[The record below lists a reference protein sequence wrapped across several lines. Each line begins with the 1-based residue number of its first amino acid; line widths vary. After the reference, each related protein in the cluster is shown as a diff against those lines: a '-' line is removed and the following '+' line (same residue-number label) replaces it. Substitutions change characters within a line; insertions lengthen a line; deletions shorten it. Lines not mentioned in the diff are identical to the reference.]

1 MYTLHASSIALLALM
16 QADPLR
22 AEPLQVCPE
31 QKQGATTESPPQQ
44 PQPVTICLKLHP
56 QAPFVHLPADVPA
69 RYGGAATWYGTVE
82 LDISVRQ
89 GADYYI
95 QQARF
100 VDRDNRSYVLVDA
113 AGRQIDDSS
122 PLMKQNY
129 LPSNRVHYLV
139 YEAKGQ
145 VKGTKLQLDALR
157 PIVML
162 DGRAIDERFLGAWEG
177 TMSKRRPK
185 QADADGGDTQDED
198 DTWYT
203 DLDEPAHFAKV
214 RVVFRELIDYRNVGA
229 LAPTLPPFLADARR
243 HKAVGSI
250 ENAYRGVRLSSGECV
265 PSLTS
270 FGEQN
275 PMPASVDTYLLT
287 MWRFPAMH
295 TLWTKDFHI
304 VFDYPKG
311 LYPSAISMATD
322 HNFRLKDY
330 VSPATKPR
338 QLLFG
343 VHGNPVN
350 QLLVALKPAQGGGG
364 TCEP

>member
-1 MYTLHASSIALLALM
+1 MITRLLVPAAALLASM
-16 QADPLR
+16 HVAALR
-22 AEPLQVCPE
+22 AQPLQACPGQRE
-31 QKQGATTESPPQQ
+31 GTTTEVPPQQ
-44 PQPVTICLKLHP
+44 PQPVTICTKLHP
-56 QAPFVHLPADVPA
+56 AAPFVHLPPDVPGEM
-69 RYGGAATWYGTVE
+69 GGSGTWHGTVE
-82 LDISVRQ
+82 LDISVRP
-89 GADYYI
+89 GANYYI

-100 VDRDNRSYVLVDA
+100 VDRNNTSYVLVDA
-113 AGRQIDDSS
+113 AGKQIDDTS

-145 VKGTKLQLDALR
+145 VQGTTLRLDALR

-177 TMSKRRPK
+177 TMSKRRPN
-185 QADADGGDTQDED
+185 QADDE

-203 DLDEPAHFAKV
+203 DKDEPEHFAKV
-214 RVVFRELIDYRNVGA
+214 RVVFKELIDYRNVGA
-229 LAPTLPPFLADARR
+229 LAPRLPPFLPDAVR
-243 HKAVGSI
+243 HKAVGTI
-250 ENAYRGVRLSSGECV
+250 ENAYRGVRLSSGECI

-275 PMPASVDTYLLT
+275 PMPAAVDTYLLT

-311 LYPSAISMATD
+311 LYPSAVSMATD

-330 VSPATKPR
+330 VSPATKAR
-338 QLLFG
+338 ELIFG

-350 QLLVALKPAQGGGG
+350 QLLVILKPVEGGGG
-364 TCEP
+364 RCEPGV